1 MFKKTKIHFVGIG
14 GIGMSAIADVL
25 HQKGFQIS
33 GSDLSKNK
41 IIENLKKKG
50 IKINLGHSSKN
61 ILQADLVVYSSAVK
75 KDNLEIKLAKKNLI
89 PTFTRAMML
98 AEVMRLKQ
106 SITVSGSHGKT
117 TTTSLIASILE
128 VSNLDPTI
136 LNGGI
141 INSLKGNAKLGK
153 GKWIVAEADES
164 DGSFTFLPSTIGVIN
179 NIDLEHLD
187 FYENIEHL
195 KSSFIEYSKNIP
207 FYGFLALCIDHK
219 NVRDIK
225 KKLITRKIITYGLS
239 RNSNFKAVNIKTVIK
254 NNSFFTKFDLVE
266 NFGKKKI
273 IKNFLSPILGNHN
286 IQNILAAI
294 CVTRGIE
301 ISYLMIK
308 KALKNFQGVNRRFT
322 VLHRDKN
329 NLIID
334 DYAHHPV
341 EIKAT
346 LNSLRLITRKRIIS
360 IFEPHRYSRLFGMF
374 DDFIESFSESDC
386 IYVLPIYGAGEKNDW
401 GVTSQTFYNSLKKKY
416 KNKSIFFVQNEKK
429 FFKSLKDFI
438 YKEDKIIFLGA
449 GSSSLIAQRF
459 KEYFLG

>member
-33 GSDLSKNK
+33 GSDLSNNK
-41 IIENLKKKG
+41 IIENFKKKG

-61 ILQADLVVYSSAVK
+61 ILQADFVVYSSAVK

-128 VSNLDPTI
+128 ISNLDPTI
-136 LNGGI
+136 VNGGI

-187 FYENIEHL
+187 FYKDIEHL
-195 KSSFIEYSKNIP
+195 KSSFIKYSKNIP

-266 NFGKKKI
+266 NFGKKK
-273 IKNFLSPILGNHN
+273 
-286 IQNILAAI
+286 
-294 CVTRGIE
+294 
-301 ISYLMIK
+301 
-308 KALKNFQGVNRRFT
+308 
-322 VLHRDKN
+322 
-329 NLIID
+329 
-334 DYAHHPV
+334 
-341 EIKAT
+341 
-346 LNSLRLITRKRIIS
+346 
-360 IFEPHRYSRLFGMF
+360 
-374 DDFIESFSESDC
+374 
-386 IYVLPIYGAGEKNDW
+386 
-401 GVTSQTFYNSLKKKY
+401 
-416 KNKSIFFVQNEKK
+416 
-429 FFKSLKDFI
+429 
-438 YKEDKIIFLGA
+438 
-449 GSSSLIAQRF
+449 
-459 KEYFLG
+459 

>member
-1 MFKKTKIHFVGIG
+1 M
-14 GIGMSAIADVL
+14 
-25 HQKGFQIS
+25 
-33 GSDLSKNK
+33 
-41 IIENLKKKG
+41 E
-50 IKINLGHSSKN
+50 
-61 ILQADLVVYSSAVK
+61 
-75 KDNLEIKLAKKNLI
+75 
-89 PTFTRAMML
+89 
-98 AEVMRLKQ
+98 
-106 SITVSGSHGKT
+106 
-117 TTTSLIASILE
+117 
-128 VSNLDPTI
+128 
-136 LNGGI
+136 
-141 INSLKGNAKLGK
+141 
-153 GKWIVAEADES
+153 
-164 DGSFTFLPSTIGVIN
+164 
-179 NIDLEHLD
+179 
-187 FYENIEHL
+187 
-195 KSSFIEYSKNIP
+195 
-207 FYGFLALCIDHK
+207 
-219 NVRDIK
+219 
-225 KKLITRKIITYGLS
+225 
-239 RNSNFKAVNIKTVIK
+239 
-254 NNSFFTKFDLVE
+254 
-266 NFGKKKI
+266 KKI

-322 VLHRDKN
+322 ILHRDKN

-386 IYVLPIYGAGEKNDW
+386 IYVLPIYSAGEKNNW
-401 GVTSQTFYNSLKKKY
+401 GVTSQSFYNSLKKKY

-429 FFKSLKDFI
+429 FFKSLKDFV